1 VHSLFSVVLFVVC
14 GLGIVA
20 ALWSL
25 LGAGKAWEAYTERG
39 LVMERVPSAG
49 PGAASPGAL
58 EAERDDEIRQ
68 LVDAANHRRARR
80 GEAPLDVDAE
90 IARLTAADAAS
101 DGPLPRPV
109 DPEVADEVRTLVE
122 LRNRRRLR
130 QGLDPLD
137 VEAEIQRGLAAL
149 GGPEK

>member
-1 VHSLFSVVLFVVC
+1 MHSLFSVVLFVVC
-14 GLGIVA
+14 GLGILA

-25 LGAGKAWEAYTERG
+25 TGSAERWDAYTKRG
-39 LVMERVPSAG
+39 LVMERVPTE
-49 PGAASPGAL
+49 AASPGAL
-58 EAERDDEIRQ
+58 AAERDDEIRQ

-90 IARLTAADAAS
+90 IARLTADTGPPAA
-101 DGPLPRPV
+101 RAV
-109 DPEVADEVRTLVE
+109 DPEVEDEVRTLVE
-122 LRNRRRLR
+122 LRNRRRVR

-137 VEAEIQRGLAAL
+137 VEAEIRRQLTAL